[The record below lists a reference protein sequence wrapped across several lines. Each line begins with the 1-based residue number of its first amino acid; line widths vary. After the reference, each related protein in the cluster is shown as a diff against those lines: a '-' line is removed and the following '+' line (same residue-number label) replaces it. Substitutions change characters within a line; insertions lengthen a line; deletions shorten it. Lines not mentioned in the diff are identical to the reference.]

1 MTSIGQKYHIPVA
14 VIIPCYRSGKTIQ
27 RALDSVLS
35 QSYIPAQIILVD
47 DASDDDSL
55 RILQSLQS
63 KYPFANIQVD
73 SLTINKG
80 PGIARNRG
88 WELASEPWLA
98 FLDADDAWHHN
109 KLEVAWGWIK
119 LNPNTVLLGHLTK
132 QAINE
137 NELISSAPTGIICS
151 ERISFSKMLI
161 SNRFYTRAVMVRR
174 DIPFRFRDRQYA
186 EDYLLWLEIVLSGM
200 SACVLNQALA
210 FSFRPEFS
218 AGGYSGQLWTH
229 EKRELRS
236 WRYLY
241 LINKISFLTLCFA
254 IFWSYVKYLR
264 RVLKGFM
271 R

>member
-1 MTSIGQKYHIPVA
+1 VSKNILPVS
-14 VIIPCYRSGKTIQ
+14 VIIPCYRSAQTIA
-27 RALDSVLS
+27 RAVESMYFQTQL
-35 QSYIPAQIILVD
+35 PAQVILID
-47 DASDDDSL
+47 DASGDGSINFLHELQSAYPNLNIVIDSL
-55 RILQSLQS
+55 ESNL
-63 KYPFANIQVD
+63 
-73 SLTINKG
+73 G
-80 PGIARNRG
+80 PGAARNRG

-98 FLDADDAWHHN
+98 FLDADDAWHQN
-109 KLEVAWGWIK
+109 KLEVVWGWIK

-137 NELISSAPTGIICS
+137 NELLSSAPTGIISS
-151 ERISFSKMLI
+151 ECISFSKMLI

-186 EDYLLWLEIVLSGM
+186 EDYLLWLEIILSGM
-200 SACVLNQALA
+200 SAYVLNQALA

-218 AGGYSGQLWTH
+218 AGGYSGQLWAH

-241 LINKISFLTLCFA
+241 RINKISFLTLCFA
-254 IFWSYVKYLR
+254 ISWSYVKYLR